1 MRELT
6 GQQEKVMDFLR
17 AYARKQGFP
26 PTMREI
32 GEELGFSWPAAR
44 GHLKALERKG
54 YIRIMA
60 QKSRGIEILDQ
71 GREETLPLPLVGD
84 IRAGSLTLAVE
95 EYETRIAVDKNLF
108 NDEEAFVLRVTGESM
123 TEAGIFDGD
132 FVVVSPSREVARGET
147 GVALVGDEATLK
159 RIYREGETVTLV
171 PANSTM
177 SPVSHPAVEVRILGR
192 VTGVIR
198 KL

>member
-1 MRELT
+1 MQDLT
-6 GQQEKVMDFLR
+6 GQQKKVMDFLR
-17 AYARKQGFP
+17 AHAQNHGFP

-54 YIRIMA
+54 YIRIMP

-71 GREETLPLPLVGD
+71 GREETLPLPLVGE

-95 EYETRIAVDKNLF
+95 EIETRIAVDRNLF
-108 NDEEAFVLRVTGESM
+108 SDEEAFVLRIKGESM
-123 TEAGIFDGD
+123 TEAGILDGD
-132 FVVVSPSREVARGET
+132 FVVVSPAREVARGEA
-147 GVALVGDEATLK
+147 GVALVGDEATVK
-159 RIYREGETVTLV
+159 RIYAEGEKITLV
-171 PANSTM
+171 PANSAM
-177 SPVSHPAVEVRILGR
+177 SAVSYPAGEVRILGR